1 MCDKTI
7 KRRFVLGSEWIY
19 FKFYVGAKTAD
30 KILREAIKPFT
41 EDLLNADIIDQWFF
55 IRYSDPDVH
64 LRVRLHFTKKNQV
77 GKIIQTVFKHI
88 EKFVDQELIWKVQTD
103 TYQREIERYGIQTM
117 ELSEQLFFHESTL
130 LTNILSLLKKPVDET
145 PRWIFALKLIDEVL
159 NSFKFTLE
167 DKLRLLQNL
176 KDAFGNEFGMNRF
189 LKGQID
195 EKYRKEKG
203 LIENALNP
211 IVENNNSTISN
222 ILPLLETYKETIS
235 PLSEEILELKFNN
248 RLDVSL
254 ENLMGSYI
262 HMTMNRIFRSN
273 QRVHELVLYDF
284 LFRYYKSTIARQ
296 KSNEKSLFVS
306 K

>member
-117 ELSEQLFFHESTL
+117 ELS
-130 LTNILSLLKKPVDET
+130 
-145 PRWIFALKLIDEVL
+145 
-159 NSFKFTLE
+159 
-167 DKLRLLQNL
+167 
-176 KDAFGNEFGMNRF
+176 
-189 LKGQID
+189 
-195 EKYRKEKG
+195 
-203 LIENALNP
+203 
-211 IVENNNSTISN
+211 
-222 ILPLLETYKETIS
+222 
-235 PLSEEILELKFNN
+235 
-248 RLDVSL
+248 
-254 ENLMGSYI
+254 
-262 HMTMNRIFRSN
+262 
-273 QRVHELVLYDF
+273 
-284 LFRYYKSTIARQ
+284 
-296 KSNEKSLFVS
+296 
-306 K
+306 